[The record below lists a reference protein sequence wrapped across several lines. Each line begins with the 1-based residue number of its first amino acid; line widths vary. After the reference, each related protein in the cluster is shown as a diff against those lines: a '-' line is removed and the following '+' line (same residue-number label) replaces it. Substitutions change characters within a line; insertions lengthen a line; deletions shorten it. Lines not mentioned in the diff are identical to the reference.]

1 MWIAAQTYTLEKLP
15 WALEQKAAHFIVVR
29 TQVANRGSYRTPKQ
43 RLLLMYNPFGPW
55 NAWFALS
62 SQAARVC
69 WATQAGMLR
78 GVAQAGVKAETE
90 TDRMVIENV
99 AAEAQIPT
107 AARKSNKKRRVANK
121 ALSVA
126 AKRDRR
132 NRQRVRSD
140 RVRSGR
146 VDHRIE
152 KIQKRRRQS

>member
-15 WALEQKAAHFIVVR
+15 CALEQKAAHFIVVR

-43 RLLLMYNPFGPW
+43 RLLLMYNPLGPW

-78 GVAQAGVKAETE
+78 GVAGAKAETE

-99 AAEAQIPT
+99 AAEAQIPA

-132 NRQRVRSD
+132 NRQRVRSE

-146 VDHRIE
+146 VDRRIK
-152 KIQKRRRQS
+152 KIQKRRRQA